1 MNFKVRLK
9 SQGTYMSLSYLR
21 ADLLSLTTSR
31 SLLNI
36 EVIGQTVK
44 VIYLIF
50 DSITEL
56 ARSPNWG
63 IALTGFGVVT

>member
-1 MNFKVRLK
+1 
-9 SQGTYMSLSYLR
+9 MSLSYLR